1 MTNTQLF
8 KSYLVLRDIT
18 IQELSELVDIPVST
32 LSNKINNKN
41 DFKAP
46 EIDAIAEKLGLT
58 QDQIMKVFFA
68 KECTN

>member
-8 KSYLVLRDIT
+8 KSYLVLRGFT
-18 IQELSELVDIPVST
+18 IQDLSELVDIPVST

-58 QDQIMKVFFA
+58 QEQIMEVFFA
-68 KECTN
+68 KEYTN

>member
-68 KECTN
+68 KECAN

>member
-46 EIDAIAEKLGLT
+46 EIDAIAEKLDLT
-58 QDQIMKVFFA
+58 QDQIMEVFFA
-68 KECTN
+68 KECTK

>member
-8 KSYLVLRDIT
+8 KSYLVLCDIT

-41 DFKAP
+41 AFKAP
-46 EIDAIAEKLGLT
+46 EIDAIAEKLDLT
-58 QDQIMKVFFA
+58 QDQIMEVFFA
-68 KECTN
+68 KECTK

>member
-58 QDQIMKVFFA
+58 QDQIMEVFFA
-68 KECTN
+68 KECTK